1 MKFLRK
7 SNKKHPF
14 CDNRVKFCYNKNESK
29 IITFIC
35 PFFNSCYHYGM
46 NKVGGINIEFLS
58 VVSIHSIHRPGKF
71 IATPIP
77 FLAVKQSSN
86 NHFYIYSRHI
96 LHVYHKKYCWWLVFL
111 EIELGMKVIKDDYI
125 IFKIWDY
132 SFNETMLRRNYMT
145 RQNIK
150 SFSVLYEWFL
160 GSALLQCPHFE
171 FYFYFAWFGHKP
183 RVRV

>member
-1 MKFLRK
+1 MFSCRSYL
-7 SNKKHPF
+7 SYTI
-14 CDNRVKFCYNKNESK
+14 NRVKFCYNINESQ
-29 IITFIC
+29 IRAFIC

-145 RQNIK
+145 RQNTK
-150 SFSVLYEWFL
+150 SLSVLYEWFL